1 MILARRE
8 SVQVRFFCWLRLLLG
23 VLLCAVVGEAGAGSG
38 SDHFRVRAE
47 VQRAGQYVVVSG
59 RVEGIAYDEAGHAD
73 VSVYSPEGELL
84 WSGLASYERD
94 PENEEQWTFQASIP
108 GVQGREIRLRI
119 VHHAGPGAH
128 GFDRARMRTG
138 ADAAAE

>member
-8 SVQVRFFCWLRLLLG
+8 SVQVRFFCWLSLLLG

-47 VQRAGQYVVVSG
+47 VHRVGEYIVVTG
-59 RVEGIAYDEAGHAD
+59 RVEGIAPDEAGHAD

-94 PENEEQWTFQASIP
+94 PASEEQWTFQASIP

-119 VHHAGPGAH
+119 SHHEDPGAH
-128 GFDRARMRTG
+128 DFDRARMRTG
-138 ADAAAE
+138 RD